1 MRTHACI
8 FTATLFLLS
17 FPQYRVSK
25 RIISYNPVDPR
36 MNYAGAGFIL
46 LSSDLT
52 HLLLVHDTRSGKW
65 GFPKGHRESYD
76 ASDLATAIRE
86 CREETGLL
94 HPIDYTVHDDPFKI
108 SKGGSSYLFRYAV
121 LNGAATKDRLRAG
134 PAHEIAGL
142 EWISIATLLEAQNV
156 LDGNKYLRAW
166 ISDVKA
172 NASKKAVYLLKSLF
186 ASKGLTAPAAAATTP
201 SSSPRFGPCHES
213 ASPCNIVTCA

>member
-1 MRTHACI
+1 
-8 FTATLFLLS
+8 
-17 FPQYRVSK
+17 
-25 RIISYNPVDPR
+25 

-52 HLLLVHDTRSGKW
+52 QLLLVHDTRSGKW

-76 ASDLATAIRE
+76 VSDLATAVRE

-94 HPIDYTVHDDPFKI
+94 HTIDYAVHDDPFKI

-166 ISDVKA
+166 IGDVKT

-186 ASKGLTAPAAAATTP
+186 ASKGGATATAATATTATAAATPVP
-201 SSSPRFGPCHES
+201 STSPRFGPCRES